1 MTRWLQRIGAGMAT
15 MALAV
20 PGAGPALAQDAQ
32 QVSNTPQGGYT
43 LKLNS
48 DLVLTN
54 VVARDAK
61 TGELVR
67 GLNQNDFNIYENGK
81 EQHIDTFDFE
91 SVDMATPLN
100 EATVSGLAAGPT
112 PAAKGCCCRQ
122 ARTIT
127 QPPPYRDVLRSNFDA
142 AGRSRP
148 QR

>member
-1 MTRWLQRIGAGMAT
+1 MTGWLQRIGAGMAA

-20 PGAGPALAQDAQ
+20 PGAGPALAQGAQ

-54 VVARDAK
+54 VVVRDSK

-67 GLNQNDFNIYENGK
+67 GLKQSDFSIYENGK
-81 EQHIDTFDFE
+81 EQRIDTFDFE

-100 EATVSGLAAGPT
+100 EATVSGLAAGPN
-112 PAAKGCCCRQ
+112 ASGQK
-122 ARTIT
+122 
-127 QPPPYRDVLRSNFDA
+127 
-142 AGRSRP
+142 
-148 QR
+148 